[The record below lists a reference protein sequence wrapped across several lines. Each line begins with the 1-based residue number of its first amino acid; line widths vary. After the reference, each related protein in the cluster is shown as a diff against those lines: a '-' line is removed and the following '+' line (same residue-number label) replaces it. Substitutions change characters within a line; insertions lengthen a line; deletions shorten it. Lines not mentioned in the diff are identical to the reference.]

1 MSLKQVLISSNK
13 IKHWDIKWLNSK
25 FHTNSNSHIKI
36 SFEIVNLKQDCW
48 QNCSLIIK
56 VHQPIYGDVDRK
68 GCYNSTEII
77 SFPNTYGLRCS
88 INFMYWWDYS
98 MFFGN
103 EARKLRCSIFSCL
116 LIKKHLTSCQILHI
130 FCGLISHFH
139 QSESVL
145 PSFFCWTTW
154 LRCSK
159 PWLVSLIGNSG
170 WERIS
175 RFMDCSGRYDI
186 VQLHI
191 LNHQGSSCHCWIVVR
206 PILAGIDK
214 KYGGQPYRF
223 LTIQQF
229 LQLRI

>member
-116 LIKKHLTSCQILHI
+116 LIKKHLTSCQILH
-130 FCGLISHFH
+130 FLRLNISFP
-139 QSESVL
+139 SIRICPSKLFLLNYLASV
-145 PSFFCWTTW
+145 FKT
-154 LRCSK
+154 
-159 PWLVSLIGNSG
+159 LVG
-170 WERIS
+170 
-175 RFMDCSGRYDI
+175 
-186 VQLHI
+186 
-191 LNHQGSSCHCWIVVR
+191 
-206 PILAGIDK
+206 
-214 KYGGQPYRF
+214 
-223 LTIQQF
+223 
-229 LQLRI
+229 